1 MGNISGVVKP
11 IAVFDDRFLLSQ
23 VAQNPKLRKPG
34 DVPDFPERRIDGRQA
49 WADHLL
55 VVEINDE
62 IERTPAK
69 FPDDLD

>member
-1 MGNISGVVKP
+1 
-11 IAVFDDRFLLSQ
+11 

-49 WADHLL
+49 WAEHLL

-69 FPDDLD
+69 FPHDRD